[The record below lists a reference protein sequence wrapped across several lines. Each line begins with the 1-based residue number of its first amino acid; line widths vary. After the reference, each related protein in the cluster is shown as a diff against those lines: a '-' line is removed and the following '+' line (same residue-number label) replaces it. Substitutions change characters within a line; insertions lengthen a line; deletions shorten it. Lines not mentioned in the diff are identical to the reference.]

1 MICNLPCQRYPTKQ
15 EIPDVRDAYACEQ
28 DLAKRRETR
37 LKYPGACSIEY
48 QNAIS
53 IFTECLLRWDKKNR
67 KQSEEEGLLGTVVAF
82 APAHKEQG
90 RNTLQ
95 CSYIDI
101 LYRV

>member
-53 IFTECLLRWDKKNR
+53 IFTECLLRWDPITPDDECSFR
-67 KQSEEEGLLGTVVAF
+67 VRLYADPDVEVSECYIITMDVV
-82 APAHKEQG
+82 
-90 RNTLQ
+90 
-95 CSYIDI
+95 
-101 LYRV
+101 

>member
-53 IFTECLLRWDKKNR
+53 IFTECLLRWDKN
-67 KQSEEEGLLGTVVAF
+67 KQKAKGECLLGTVVAF
-82 APAHKEQG
+82 APAHEEQG
-90 RNTLQ
+90 LHTLHSHWQ
-95 CSYIDI
+95 VWI
-101 LYRV
+101 